1 MADSASGF
9 GWLASFL
16 GVCFLCVGWYNTEF
30 RDFVVG
36 LIWCG
41 SCFLGFVG
49 FLDLLLA
56 VWFGDLFPRRWFGVD
71 CWCCACLD
79 WLLSW
84 VCCACFGFVRLGFRF
99 DYGLRCGFWIC
110 CGFYFVVFGFW
121 LRLLLFG
128 VVVVF
133 LVLRVCCGRCF
144 GLLRTFYCGLCYS
157 RFCGFSVW
165 GWF

>member
-1 MADSASGF
+1 MFAS
-9 GWLASFL
+9 
-16 GVCFLCVGWYNTEF
+16 CVGWYNTEF

-41 SCFLGFVG
+41 GCFLGFVG

-56 VWFGDLFPRRWFGVD
+56 VWFGDLFPRCWFGVD

-133 LVLRVCCGRCF
+133 LVLGVCCGAVLVYLGRSTVDCVTVGSVGFLF
-144 GLLRTFYCGLCYS
+144 GV
-157 RFCGFSVW
+157 GFEL
-165 GWF
+165 